1 MKPLEQM
8 LAEHN
13 ALEASGSRERY
24 GEWMRVNCVIDPR
37 DDIFRFFYNHALAC
51 NPVREYL
58 ADGWRTLSE
67 LMLLMDALDRPL
79 ARTRSML
86 EFAAGFGRF
95 TRHLAPILPGRL
107 ACSDLHPGA
116 NEFVREQFGVAVFD
130 SSGDPTKVA
139 IPARYELVFVL
150 SLFTHLPPAAWG
162 AWLAKLHSAVAPGGH
177 LVFSVHSED
186 AAKAQGVALGA
197 DGSFFQPMSEST
209 ALGRDIYGTTFS
221 NRAFVEREVERA
233 LRRKPTLYRE
243 KAFWHGQDAVVV
255 RRPRGFWS

>member
-186 AAKAQGVALGA
+186 AAKLQGVTLGA

-221 NRAFVEREVERA
+221 DRAFVEREVERA